1 MKATVKTILML
12 MMVVLMIAP
21 VRAQVETGSISGT
34 VRDTSGAAVAG
45 ATVTAHNVAT
55 SAERSVTTG
64 DNGQFNIPALP
75 PGIYE
80 LTVTSTGFAKF
91 TSRVE
96 VTVGSSV
103 TVDPQL
109 SVGNQTTTI
118 EVVAAGGVEV
128 NTQNQELSQV
138 INTQQMEQL
147 PSLTRNPYDFVQL
160 AGNVSSGD
168 RTAAGGDQN
177 QTNRGAGVNINGQR
191 SSGTEVLLD
200 GVENVDIF
208 TADVGEQVPL
218 DSVQEFRVVTSDFD
232 AQYGRASGGV
242 VNVTT
247 KSGANSLHGGLWEFN
262 RLSAYTA
269 NTFGN
274 AVTGAPKGTYTR
286 NQFGYDVGG
295 PIIKDKLFF
304 FQSTEWLRVRSNG
317 VNQAFVPTPQL
328 IAASAPN
335 IRSYF
340 AANGPQQFNFASTFT
355 RAQVESQVGTT
366 GGPFDAI
373 PASTPVLGLVDFRA
387 PNDAGGGVPQNTY
400 RIMGRADFNLN
411 NSTQMFFRYVLENI
425 VDFNGS
431 DYASVYPQYNVGDSS
446 YNNSGMFSISHTFSP
461 TLFSNSKISF

>member
-45 ATVTAHNVAT
+45 ATVIAHNVAT

-242 VNVTT
+242 VNVST
-247 KSGANSLHGGLWEFN
+247 KSGSNTFHGGLWEFN

-274 AVTGAPKGTYTR
+274 AVSGAPKGRYTR
-286 NQFGYDVGG
+286 NQFGYSAGG
-295 PIIKDKLFF
+295 PVKKDKLFF
-304 FQSTEWLRVRSNG
+304 FQSTEWLRVRSSSTN
-317 VNQAFVPTPQL
+317 VVEVPTPQF
-328 IAASAPN
+328 IAAANSNTQGFFSKFGAL
-335 IRSYF
+335 RS
-340 AANGPQQFNFASTFT
+340 NFSQLKTFT
-355 RAQVESQVGTT
+355 RDQLAAVGITAC
-366 GGPFDAI
+366 P
-373 PASTPVLGLVDFRA
+373 PAPSTCDTDFPVG
-387 PNDAGGGVPQNTY
+387 
-400 RIMGRADFNLN
+400 
-411 NSTQMFFRYVLENI
+411 
-425 VDFNGS
+425 
-431 DYASVYPQYNVGDSS
+431 
-446 YNNSGMFSISHTFSP
+446 
-461 TLFSNSKISF
+461 